1 MEPGSGPSVMRMAK
15 STSVSV
21 YAAGD
26 VFADTAD
33 GRAAFAPLEPL
44 FATGDIVFGNSEGI
58 YCDRP
63 AKSPSY
69 KHFMGTSQDRGA
81 FLGEVGFDVMSLAN
95 NHMIDGG
102 YVGLQDTA
110 GLFRRQG
117 VATFGAGENLAAALK
132 PAVLERRGRHV
143 AFLGASS
150 VFPKGY
156 EARPGRPGIAPLRVT
171 TSYLDPDENFWEP
184 GIEPAVLTTVVPG
197 DFKAVTEAIER
208 AHDVADFVIM
218 APHWGYSS
226 RLELLHDYEL
236 DLGRRFIDA
245 GADAVLCAHHHALR
259 PIEFHRGK
267 PIFYGLGALVH
278 HFQSP
283 ALTPEMRADRDRRYG
298 RYSSFV
304 RPAVEFPLWPFA
316 QDSRKTMVAA
326 LDVGSDG
333 GVDVGFYP
341 AQMLIDGST
350 TPLAPDDPRAAD
362 VAAYVERI
370 TQEIG
375 FDTKF
380 ELAHRGEWAF
390 VKVTTSARQS

>member
-110 GLFRRQG
+110 DLFRRQG

-236 DLGRRFIDA
+236 DLGRASSTRAPTRSSAPTITPCGRSSSTTESRSSTGSARSSTTSSPPRSPPRCAPTGTGATA
-245 GADAVLCAHHHALR
+245 GTPRLSARRSSSRCGR
-259 PIEFHRGK
+259 
-267 PIFYGLGALVH
+267 
-278 HFQSP
+278 SP
-283 ALTPEMRADRDRRYG
+283 RTPE
-298 RYSSFV
+298 
-304 RPAVEFPLWPFA
+304 RPWW
-316 QDSRKTMVAA
+316 QHS
-326 LDVGSDG
+326 
-333 GVDVGFYP
+333 
-341 AQMLIDGST
+341 
-350 TPLAPDDPRAAD
+350 
-362 VAAYVERI
+362 
-370 TQEIG
+370 
-375 FDTKF
+375 
-380 ELAHRGEWAF
+380 
-390 VKVTTSARQS
+390 TSAPTAASTSAFTRRRC